1 MKMSDYHKAKS
12 VVEKLDELKQLRDSF
27 SEPCEGYYTICFTFA
42 GQDTKITNDSIGE
55 AGIRNSINNM
65 KQIIDAKIKELE
77 KELEEI

>member
-1 MKMSDYHKAKS
+1 MSVSDCPPANS
-12 VVEKLDELKQLRDSF
+12 VVESLGVLKQLRDSF
-27 SEPCEGYYTICFTFA
+27 SEPSEGYYTICFTFA